1 MGRPQTSF
9 TKRQREQAKRE
20 RQKAKAERRTDRKT
34 NPLGEPDLSLE
45 PVVTE
50 TEIDDSILAE
60 ISPVAGE

>member
-34 NPLGEPDLSLE
+34 NPLGEQDLSQE

-50 TEIDDSILAE
+50 TQIDDFVPSGSE
-60 ISPVAGE
+60 